1 MNKPFTRKL
10 VKIDASGQAIG
21 RLATKIANALRG
33 KDQPEYAPNV
43 DHGAIVEVSNIDQAT
58 FSGKKLEQKVYHS
71 YSGYPS
77 GLKTR
82 KASVIFKNN
91 PGEILSRAVRE
102 MLPDNRLRNG
112 MLKRLNIK

>member
-21 RLATKIANALRG
+21 RLATKIALSLRG
-33 KDQPEYAPNV
+33 KDTPEYQPHL
-43 DHGAIVEVSNIDQAT
+43 DHGAIVEVNNIEQVVFTGNKLDQ
-58 FSGKKLEQKVYHS
+58 KKYHS
-71 YSGYPS
+71 FSGYPG

-91 PGEILSRAVRE
+91 PGDILKRAVRE
-102 MLPDNRLRNG
+102 MLPDNRLRSG
-112 MLKRLNIK
+112 MLKRLTIK